1 MIISTDSVCTCGLR
15 WRGRYY
21 VCSTS
26 DRAEKFGAEPE
37 LFINGV
43 RQLVYRNSVLE
54 QLLYPGGE
62 ADTMVDLDTKMDAA
76 SQTETHPVTDLIRPD
91 YR

>member
-1 MIISTDSVCTCGLR
+1 MCVSLVGIR

-37 LFINGV
+37 LFIHGV
-43 RQLVYRNSVLE
+43 RQLVFRNSVLE

-62 ADTMVDLDTKMDAA
+62 GPDTMVDLDTKTDAS

>member
-1 MIISTDSVCTCGLR
+1 M
-15 WRGRYY
+15 
-21 VCSTS
+21 
-26 DRAEKFGAEPE
+26 
-37 LFINGV
+37 

-62 ADTMVDLDTKMDAA
+62 GDTMLDLDTKIDAA
-76 SQTETHPVTDLIRPD
+76 SQTETHPVSDLIRPD